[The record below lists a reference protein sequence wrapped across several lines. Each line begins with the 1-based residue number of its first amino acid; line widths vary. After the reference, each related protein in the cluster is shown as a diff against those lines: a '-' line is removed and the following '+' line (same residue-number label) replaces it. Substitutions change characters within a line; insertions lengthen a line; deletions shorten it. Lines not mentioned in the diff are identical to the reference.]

1 MPAANYLCFVICP
14 IGAPDT
20 PIREHYDDLLDII
33 IKPALAK
40 YPFDIRRGDHTHDA
54 NQIHEDV
61 VKNVQQAALCIADI
75 SEQNVNV
82 YYEIGRRQ
90 ETGKPL
96 IFLKKR
102 SSDEIPV
109 DLGTPR
115 YIEYDLDSRHGIRD
129 AIMALGAHIK
139 SIMELIEQGEDQQS
153 TSSNL
158 KDITKRLSRIE
169 QKIDQISGGNS
180 LSAPVFAGDATVKS
194 SKPLE
199 IFALAASQ
207 RNVQMMDSALDQLK
221 YNSDEITYLDR
232 YASVAASMGS
242 DKGGAQLLESA
253 ERFVKNESISFHMK
267 VEYLGCLVS
276 YLNHKDKELENLEVI
291 ENICGHLETL
301 VRGQPDKDVAQI
313 YNQRNRLYH
322 GIYSQSDDMKWLQK
336 AIDNLETAKQYV
348 PREGYVYFN
357 LATCYRSM
365 GNFGAAKENVIIANR
380 LNGTNYDED
389 HLFLACRILSELGET
404 NTEEY
409 KEFFEQLKKVSPVRA
424 QLLDFV
430 ANIQDVAL

>member
-20 PIREHYDDLLDII
+20 PIRKDYDDLLDII

-96 IFLKKR
+96 IFLKRR
-102 SSDEIPV
+102 SSNEIAV
-109 DLGTPR
+109 DIGTPR

-129 AIMALGAHIK
+129 AIIALGAHVR
-139 SIMELIEQGEDQQS
+139 SLMEQGLDQQS
-153 TSSNL
+153 TNSNL
-158 KDITKRLSRIE
+158 KDITNRLSRIE
-169 QKIDQISGGNS
+169 QKIDQISGGKS
-180 LSAPVFAGDATVKS
+180 LSMPDFAGDIQLKS
-194 SKPLE
+194 SKPVE
-199 IFALAASQ
+199 VFALAARQ

-221 YNSDEITYLDR
+221 YNSDEIAYLDR

-242 DKGGAQLLESA
+242 DKGGAQLLERA
-253 ERFVKNESISFHMK
+253 EWFVKNESISFHKK

-276 YLNHKDKELENLEVI
+276 YLNHKDKEFEKLELI
-291 ENICGHLETL
+291 ESICEHMETL
-301 VRGQPDKDVAQI
+301 VEGQPGKDVAQI

-322 GIYSQSDDMKWLQK
+322 GIYSQTEDTKWLQK
-336 AIDNLETAKQYV
+336 AIDNLEKAKQYV

-365 GNFGAAKENVIIANR
+365 GNYSAAKENVITANR

-389 HLFLACRILSELGET
+389 HLFLACRILSELKET
-404 NTEEY
+404 ETEEY
-409 KEFFEQLKKVSPVRA
+409 KELYEQLKKVSPVRA
-424 QLLDFV
+424 QLLGLLDG
-430 ANIQDVAL
+430 IE